1 MTTKSFL
8 PGNLTDYIPVA
19 VFIFTCGI
27 VYNTIASLAIKNSE
41 LENRLEKKIIIIN
54 ELTERVAELELYRAW
69 EEGKRHGSNE

>member
-41 LENRLEKKIIIIN
+41 LENRLEKKIIIIIM
-54 ELTERVAELELYRAW
+54 EIWQECRALK
-69 EEGKRHGSNE
+69 EAMRKN